1 MKVPLKIAMV
11 AACPFP
17 YPRGTPIRILRMAET
32 IAELGCDVHVITY
45 HLGQNAKSIN
55 FTIHRIPNLGF
66 YRKVCPGPN
75 YLKLLILDPLLT
87 FNLTRL
93 HWKYR
98 FDIIHA
104 HHFEGLMATWLI
116 RLFGDTPI
124 VFDVHTL
131 LQTELH
137 HYNLYLN
144 KSTLKKI
151 GHILDRYLPKA
162 ADYVISVSDQIH
174 SKLTQDAK
182 ISPKV
187 ISTILNGIELKN
199 FSKIRSTKKSD
210 GSDEIIVGFSGNFA
224 RYQGINIMM
233 ESISL
238 ITKSFPKIKL
248 HLYSNDSIDSYLPLI
263 DRLNLSNRIEIY
275 PTNFQVLPSQLS
287 RADIL
292 LNPRPDGAGIPMKL
306 INYMAVG
313 KPIVSFAGT
322 AHIIQHGKTGWVI
335 HNESA
340 QSFAAGISHLL
351 NNNELAKE
359 MGENARNYI
368 RQNFSW
374 HSRGKEIIKI
384 YQKLI
389 NKN

>member
-45 HLGQNAKSIN
+45 HLGQKVKSIN
-55 FTIHRIPNLGF
+55 FTIHRIPNFAF
-66 YRKVCPGPN
+66 YKKVSPGPS
-75 YLKLLILDPLLT
+75 YLKLLILNPFLT

-104 HHFEGLMATWLI
+104 HHFEGLMTSWPI
-116 RLFGDTPI
+116 RLFGNTPI
-124 VFDVHTL
+124 VFDAHTL

-144 KSTLKKI
+144 KSLLKKL
-151 GHILDRYLPKA
+151 GKILDRYLPKA
-162 ADYVISVSDQIH
+162 ADYVISVSEQIH
-174 SKLTQDAK
+174 SQLIKDAK
-182 ISPKV
+182 ISPEVVSK
-187 ISTILNGIELKN
+187 ILNGIELEN
-199 FSKIRSTKKSD
+199 FSKIRSTRKFD
-210 GSDEIIVGFSGNFA
+210 GSDEIIIGFSGNFA
-224 RYQGINIMM
+224 CYQGIDIMI

-238 ITKSFPKIKL
+238 IKKTYPKIKL
-248 HLYSNDSIDSYLPLI
+248 YIYSNDSIESYFPLI
-263 DRLNLSNRIEIY
+263 CRLNLSNRIKVF
-275 PTNFQVLPSQLS
+275 PTNFQVLPIQLS
-287 RADIL
+287 KADIL

-313 KPIVSFAGT
+313 KPIVSFAGSDQ
-322 AHIIQHGKTGWVI
+322 IIQHGKTGWVVR
-335 HNESA
+335 NKSP
-340 QSFAAGISHLL
+340 QSFSAGISYLL
-351 NNNELAKE
+351 NNRELAEE
-359 MGENARNYI
+359 MGINARNYI

-374 HSRGKEIIKI
+374 HLRGKEIIKI
-384 YQKLI
+384 YQKLLS
-389 NKN
+389 KE